1 VTLVLPSPA
10 KLNLFLH
17 ITGQRADGYH
27 NLQTVFQFIN
37 LCDELSF
44 KVSNSPDISL
54 EPSLNDVPDTDNLI
68 YRSAKLLQQSSQCN
82 HGAHISL
89 KKIIPMGGGLGGG
102 SSDAATTLLALNH
115 LWQTGLN
122 TRELMALGLQLGAD
136 VPIFIAGHAA
146 WAEGIGEKL
155 TPLGPPENW
164 YLLLQPNCHVDTA
177 RVFKH
182 KDLTRNSPPI
192 TIAAF
197 LAEGGHNDCEN
208 LVRSLHP
215 EVDNAL
221 KLLNKYN
228 NARMTG
234 TGACVYSAFDSEAE
248 ALLAQAEIVKAGN
261 IKSFVVKGVNTS
273 PLLTAMSKAGILP
286 LPE

>member
-1 VTLVLPSPA
+1 MTLVLPSPA

-17 ITGQRADGYH
+17 ITGQRPDGYH
-27 NLQTVFQFIN
+27 HLQTVFQFIN

-44 KVSNSPDISL
+44 DVGDNPNISL
-54 EPSLNDVPDTDNLI
+54 SPGLADVPDTDNLI
-68 YRSAKLLQQSSQCN
+68 YRSAKLLQQSSQCRR
-82 HGAHISL
+82 GARISL
-89 KKIIPMGGGLGGG
+89 TKNIPMGGGLGGG
-102 SSDAATTLLALNH
+102 SSNAATTLRALNH

-122 TRELMALGLQLGAD
+122 TTELMKLGLQLGAD

-146 WAEGIGEKL
+146 WGEGIGEKL
-155 TPLGPPENW
+155 TPFDPPENW

-208 LVRSLHP
+208 LVRSLYP

-221 KLLNKYN
+221 KSLNKYN

-261 IKSFVVKGVNTS
+261 IKSYVVKGLNTS
-273 PLLTAMSKAGILP
+273 PLLTAMK
-286 LPE
+286 

>member
-1 VTLVLPSPA
+1 MTLALPSPA

-17 ITGQRADGYH
+17 ITGQRSDGYH

-44 KVSNSPDISL
+44 EASHSPDISL
-54 EPSLNDVPDTDNLI
+54 SPSLADVPDSDNLI
-68 YRSAKLLQQSSQCN
+68 YRSAKLLQQTSKYSR
-82 HGAHISL
+82 GARIGL
-89 KKIIPMGGGLGGG
+89 TKNIPMGGGLGGG
-102 SSDAATTLLALNH
+102 SSNAATTLRALNH

-122 TRELMALGLQLGAD
+122 TTELMKLGLQLGAD

-155 TPLGPPENW
+155 TPFDPSENW
-164 YLLLQPNCHVDTA
+164 YLLLQPNCHVDTD

-208 LVRSLHP
+208 LVRSIYP

-273 PLLTAMSKAGILP
+273 PLLTAMNKAGILP

>member
-1 VTLVLPSPA
+1 MTLVLPSPA

-82 HGAHISL
+82 HGAHICL

-273 PLLTAMSKAGILP
+273 PLLTAMNKAGILP
-286 LPE
+286 LPK

>member
-1 VTLVLPSPA
+1 MTLVLPSPA

-17 ITGQRADGYH
+17 ITGQRSDGYH

-44 KVSNSPDISL
+44 EISDSPDISL
-54 EPSLNDVPDTDNLI
+54 SPTLADVPDTDNLI
-68 YRSAKLLQQSSQCN
+68 YRSAKLLQQSSQCDF
-82 HGAHISL
+82 GTRISL
-89 KKIIPMGGGLGGG
+89 KKNIPMGGGLGGG
-102 SSDAATTLLALNH
+102 SSNAATTLLALNH
-115 LWQTGLN
+115 LWQTDLN
-122 TRELMALGLQLGAD
+122 THELIKLGIQLGAD
-136 VPIFIAGHAA
+136 VPIFIAGHSA

-155 TPLGPPENW
+155 TPMEPPENW
-164 YLLLQPNCHVDTA
+164 YLLLQPNCHVDTGK
-177 RVFKH
+177 VFKH

-208 LVRSLHP
+208 LVRSLYP

-221 KLLNKYN
+221 KLLNKYG

-234 TGACVYSAFDSEAE
+234 TGACVYSSFITEAE
-248 ALLAQAEIVKAGN
+248 AQSVQAEIAKVER

-273 PLLTAMSKAGILP
+273 PLLTAMSKTGIMP
-286 LPE
+286 LQ